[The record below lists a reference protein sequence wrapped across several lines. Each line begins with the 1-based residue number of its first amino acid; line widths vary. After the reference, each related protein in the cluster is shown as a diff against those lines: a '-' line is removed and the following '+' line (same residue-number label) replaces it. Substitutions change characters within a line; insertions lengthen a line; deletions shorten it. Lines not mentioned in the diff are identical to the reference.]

1 MEYTINPVGVCS
13 MQINVKIEEDI
24 IKDVKFIG
32 GCAGNTMGISSL
44 LIGMKVEDVI
54 VSEKAKEMSNPTDSL
69 FWGVPFV
76 MKDNFSTKDIPTSS
90 SSNILNGYIPLYD
103 STVYKKLLDLRII
116 PNYAHI

>member
-44 LIGMKVEDVI
+44 LIGMKVEDAI
-54 VSEKAKEMSNPTDSL
+54 
-69 FWGVPFV
+69 
-76 MKDNFSTKDIPTSS
+76 
-90 SSNILNGYIPLYD
+90 
-103 STVYKKLLDLRII
+103 KKLKGIDCRGRGTSCPDQLAQGLERILEQ
-116 PNYAHI
+116 NK

>member
-44 LIGMKVEDVI
+44 LIGMKVEDAI
-54 VSEKAKEMSNPTDSL
+54 
-69 FWGVPFV
+69 
-76 MKDNFSTKDIPTSS
+76 
-90 SSNILNGYIPLYD
+90 
-103 STVYKKLLDLRII
+103 KKLKGIDCRGRGTSCPDQLAIGLERILEQ
-116 PNYAHI
+116 NK

>member
-44 LIGMKVEDVI
+44 LIGMKVEDAI
-54 VSEKAKEMSNPTDSL
+54 
-69 FWGVPFV
+69 
-76 MKDNFSTKDIPTSS
+76 
-90 SSNILNGYIPLYD
+90 
-103 STVYKKLLDLRII
+103 KKLKGIDCRGRGTSCPDQLAQGLEKILEE
-116 PNYAHI
+116 NK